1 MTSLFDFGTGVT
13 YDFTSKVAFVTGAQQ
28 GIGFAAACGYAQS
41 GAAVMLADID
51 EDKVHAAAEKINE
64 AGYRAMGVVCDVS
77 DEAQVA
83 AAIDKTV
90 SAFGRLDFAYNN
102 AGVQAPKQD
111 IADQPAEEFD
121 RVVAINLRGLWASM
135 KHELK
140 HMRAQ
145 GSGAIVNCASVGGL
159 VGTADLDAYTATKH
173 GVIGITRSTALTYAS
188 RGIQINAVCPGMIE
202 TPMVA
207 SMLET
212 QPEAMEEI
220 KRFQVIGRVGK
231 PEEVAAAVLWL
242 SSPAARF
249 VHGAYLA
256 IDGGFSAN

>member
-1 MTSLFDFGTGVT
+1 MTLLDFGKSPK
-13 YDFTSKVAFVTGAQQ
+13 YDFSDNVAFVTGAQQ
-28 GIGFAAACGYAQS
+28 GIGYAAACGFAQS
-41 GAAVMLADID
+41 GAAVVLADIN
-51 EDKVHAAAEKINE
+51 EQKVRAAAQKIID
-64 AGYRAMGVVCDVS
+64 AGYRAIGVVCDVT

-83 AAIDKTV
+83 AAIEKTV
-90 SAFGRLDFAYNN
+90 KTFGGLDIAYNN

-121 RVVAINLRGLWASM
+121 RVVAINLRGLWACM

-140 HMRAQ
+140 HMREQ

-159 VGTADLDAYTATKH
+159 VGTADLDVYTATKH
-173 GVIGITRSTALTYAS
+173 AVIGITRSTALTYAS

-212 QPEAMEEI
+212 QPEAMSEI
-220 KRFQVIGRVGK
+220 KRLQVIGRVGK
-231 PEEVAAAVLWL
+231 PEEVAAAVMWL
-242 SSPAARF
+242 ASPGASF

-256 IDGGFSAN
+256 VDGGFSAN